1 MHFFS
6 KENTSRERE
15 REIISLLNKS
25 LSKNFYTIFS
35 PILPNLGRLCFGVSG
50 EKTPGLHQNSLPL
63 SLSTKHSSQ
72 QFFVL
77 FSLISFLSSLFHLQ
91 PNTPLKFQMT
101 DAKNNWHSPQLR
113 ERERERERENPKNNY
128 FRTIKRERQSQERES
143 EGKNGSILVEC
154 NLTLNSLQ
162 HQQS

>member
-6 KENTSRERE
+6 KENTSRERERE

-63 SLSTKHSSQ
+63 SLPTKHSSQ

-77 FSLISFLSSLFHLQ
+77 FSLI
-91 PNTPLKFQMT
+91 PI
-101 DAKNNWHSPQLR
+101 SPPTKHTIKVSNDRCKEQLAFPTIKR
-113 ERERERERENPKNNY
+113 ERERERERDP
-128 FRTIKRERQSQERES
+128 IKQ
-143 EGKNGSILVEC
+143 L
-154 NLTLNSLQ
+154 LQ
-162 HQQS
+162 DN

>member
-1 MHFFS
+1 MQQALYIIFYAFFF
-6 KENTSRERE
+6 KRKYKQRERE

-63 SLSTKHSSQ
+63 SLPTKHSSQ

-77 FSLISFLSSLFHLQ
+77 FSLI
-91 PNTPLKFQMT
+91 PI
-101 DAKNNWHSPQLR
+101 SPPTKHTIKVSNDRCKEQLAFPTIKR
-113 ERERERERENPKNNY
+113 ERERERERSHKTTTSGQLRE
-128 FRTIKRERQSQERES
+128 RDREKREKAQVKMEASQS
-143 EGKNGSILVEC
+143 NAI
-154 NLTLNSLQ
+154 
-162 HQQS
+162 

>member
-6 KENTSRERE
+6 KENTSRERERERE

-50 EKTPGLHQNSLPL
+50 EKTPGLHQNSLLL
-63 SLSTKHSSQ
+63 SLPTKHSSQ

-91 PNTPLKFQMT
+91 PNTPLKFQMI

-113 ERERERERENPKNNY
+113 ERERERERERDP
-128 FRTIKRERQSQERES
+128 IKQ
-143 EGKNGSILVEC
+143 L
-154 NLTLNSLQ
+154 L
-162 HQQS
+162 

>member
-25 LSKNFYTIFS
+25 SSKKFYTIFS

-63 SLSTKHSSQ
+63 SLPTKHSSQ

-77 FSLISFLSSLFHLQ
+77 FSLI
-91 PNTPLKFQMT
+91 PI
-101 DAKNNWHSPQLR
+101 SPPTKHTIKVSNDRCKEQLAFPTIKR
-113 ERERERERENPKNNY
+113 ERERERERERSHKTTTSGQL
-128 FRTIKRERQSQERES
+128 RERDREKRE
-143 EGKNGSILVEC
+143 KA
-154 NLTLNSLQ
+154 
-162 HQQS
+162 